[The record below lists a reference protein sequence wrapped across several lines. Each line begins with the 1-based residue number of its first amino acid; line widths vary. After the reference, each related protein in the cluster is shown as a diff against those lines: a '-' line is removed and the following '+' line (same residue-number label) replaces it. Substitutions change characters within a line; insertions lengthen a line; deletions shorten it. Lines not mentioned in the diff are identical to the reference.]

1 MVIKT
6 ITSYLNDF
14 THLFF
19 PHNCEGC
26 GTDILENET
35 MLCAA
40 CLLKL
45 PETGFINT
53 TDNSVEKIFY
63 GRIKVEAAGSAF
75 YFNKD
80 SLLQHLIVELKYHGN
95 KNLGV
100 YLGKLLGYK
109 LAQSAKFNTVDAI
122 IPLPLNKRKE
132 KKRGYNQAAAIA
144 DGIAEVWQKPV
155 LKNSVERMVFTETQT
170 HKDRIS
176 RWQTMKDVFTATDI
190 KSIENKHI
198 LLIDD
203 IVTTGATLEACG
215 AKILEASG
223 TRLSIVTVAYTI

>member
-1 MVIKT
+1 MIKI

-19 PHNCEGC
+19 PHNCESC

-53 TDNSVEKIFY
+53 TDNPVEKIFY

-80 SLLQHLIVELKYHGN
+80 SLLQHLIVELKYRGN
-95 KNLGV
+95 KNLGF

-109 LAQSAKFNTVDAI
+109 LAQSARFNTVDAI

-132 KKRGYNQAAAIA
+132 KKRGYNQAASIA
-144 DGIAEVWQKPV
+144 DGIAEVWQKTV

-176 RWQTMKDVFTATDI
+176 RWQTMNDVFTATDI

>member
-1 MVIKT
+1 MIKT
-6 ITSYLNDF
+6 LASYFSDF

-26 GTDILENET
+26 GTDVLEKDT

-45 PETGFINT
+45 PETGFVNVA
-53 TDNSVEKIFY
+53 DNPVEKIFY

-75 YFNKD
+75 YFTKD

-95 KNLGV
+95 KNLGF
-100 YLGKLLGYK
+100 YLGKLLGYQ
-109 LAQSAKFNTVDAI
+109 LVQSERFNDIDAI
-122 IPLPLNKRKE
+122 IPLPLNVRKE

-155 LKNSVERMVFTETQT
+155 LKN
-170 HKDRIS
+170 K
-176 RWQTMKDVFTATDI
+176 
-190 KSIENKHI
+190 
-198 LLIDD
+198 
-203 IVTTGATLEACG
+203 
-215 AKILEASG
+215 
-223 TRLSIVTVAYTI
+223 

>member
-1 MVIKT
+1 MIKT
-6 ITSYLNDF
+6 IAPYFRDF

-26 GTDILENET
+26 GTDVLQNDT
-35 MLCAA
+35 MLCAE

-45 PETGFINT
+45 PETGFIKEA
-53 TDNSVEKIFY
+53 DNPVENIFY

-75 YFNKD
+75 YFTKD
-80 SLLQHLIVELKYHGN
+80 SLLQHLIVELKYRGN
-95 KNLGV
+95 KNLGF
-100 YLGKLLGYK
+100 YLGKLLGYQ
-109 LAQSAKFNTVDAI
+109 LVQSERFNDIDAI
-122 IPLPLNKRKE
+122 IPLPLNIRKE

-144 DGIAEVWQKPV
+144 DGIAAVWQKPI

-170 HKDRIS
+170 HKNRIS
-176 RWQTMKDVFTATDI
+176 RWQTMKDVFMVTD
-190 KSIENKHI
+190 KNSIENKHI

-215 AKILEASG
+215 TKILEATG
-223 TRLSIVTVAYTI
+223 TKLSIVTVAYTI